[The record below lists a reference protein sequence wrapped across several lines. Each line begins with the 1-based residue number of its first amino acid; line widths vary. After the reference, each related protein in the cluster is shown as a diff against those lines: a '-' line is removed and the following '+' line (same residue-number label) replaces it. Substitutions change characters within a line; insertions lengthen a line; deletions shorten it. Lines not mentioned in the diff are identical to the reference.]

1 MFKFKLLNMT
11 FLRLLIWPISLIHS
25 FVKLVTELMA
35 NRLAPLLPRMISV
48 NQSAF
53 VKNIYILYTHSQMV
67 RCLHRKKEPY
77 ILLKLDI
84 SKAFDIAI

>member
-25 FVKLVTELMA
+25 FVKLIRKLMA

-48 NQSAF
+48 NHSAF
-53 VKNIYILYTHSQMV
+53 VK
-67 RCLHRKKEPY
+67 KKYLVYSFTNGEM
-77 ILLKLDI
+77 
-84 SKAFDIAI
+84 ST